1 MKKILY
7 LLIAGVLFM
16 GCEDFL
22 DTDPLTQKT
31 SANFPQ
37 TRADAEQ
44 LMAGIYTVMSSLQH
58 RADESP
64 FIIWEI
70 ASDDKLG
77 GGGLN
82 DVKAQAY
89 ETFQFSDNEMTLWP
103 WQTLYQGIHRANFAL
118 EVLDNVPDQE
128 LSPDMKDQFK
138 GEAKFLRAWYYFQL
152 NTIFNEVPLK
162 LTTEAINLPA
172 SSADE
177 IYGQIAS
184 DLKAAI
190 ELMPDV
196 PYTSTQQ
203 GRVTKWAAQALMARC
218 FLFYTG
224 FYGQQS
230 ITLPEGG
237 SVTRANVISWL
248 EDLTTNSGHHLVDD
262 FHELWPYTNSLT
274 IGDYDYI
281 QDYMA
286 ETGKTLLYAADNGA
300 RNPEAIFVQQFNN
313 FAAWN
318 IDRGYSN
325 TYQLFFALR
334 GLQNV
339 ARTFPFAGGWGQGNS
354 VPESLVNQWLEDEPN
369 DPRLWASVIDIE
381 AELMQRYV
389 LSDPEDPNSELVYAG
404 YQRGQ
409 WDFVMES
416 NYWGKKI
423 HGVAVRTEQ
432 GQYFSSYSHL
442 MYGTQNNS
450 QLGHTDDLMFIRYAD
465 VLLMLSE
472 LKEDA
477 TYMNEVRARVG
488 LDPVTYTLENLQKE
502 RRYELA
508 FEGLRWNDMRRWG
521 AEYTTTHLEH
531 QEGVAILD
539 YGQWTTHTALHPSG
553 YTARYN
559 ATQGFFPIPFS
570 QIRLSEGLLEQNA
583 GYTEGGLGLYQ
594 GY

>member
-22 DTDPLTQKT
+22 DSDPLTQKT
-31 SANFPQ
+31 SANYPQ

-44 LMAGIYTVMSSLQH
+44 LMAGIYTIMSSLQH

-64 FIIWEI
+64 FFIWEI

-103 WQTLYQGIHRANFAL
+103 WATLYRGIHRANFAL
-118 EVLDNVPDQE
+118 EVIDNVPDEQV
-128 LSPDMKDQFK
+128 SPALKNQFK
-138 GEAKFLRAWYYFQL
+138 GEAKFLRAWFYWQL

-162 LTTEAINLPA
+162 LTSEAINLPA
-172 SSADE
+172 ASADD

-190 ELMPDV
+190 ELMPNV

-203 GRVTKWAAQALMARC
+203 GRVTKWAAQGLMARC

-224 FYGQQS
+224 FYGRES

-237 SVTRANVISWL
+237 SVTRANVIAWL
-248 EDLTTNSGHHLVDD
+248 EDLVANSGHRLVDD

-281 QDYMA
+281 QNYMA
-286 ETGKTLLYAADNGA
+286 ETGKSLLYAADNGA

-313 FAAWN
+313 FAAWD

-334 GLQNV
+334 GLQHV
-339 ARTFPFAGGWGQGNS
+339 SGTFPFAGGWGQGNS

-369 DPRLWASVIDIE
+369 DPRLWASVLDIE
-381 AELMQRYV
+381 AEL
-389 LSDPEDPNSELVYAG
+389 SG
-404 YQRGQ
+404 YQKGQ

-423 HGVAVRTEQ
+423 HGIAVKTEQ
-432 GQYFSSYSHL
+432 GQYFDSYSHL
-442 MYGTQNNS
+442 MYGTQNNN

-477 TYMNEVRARVG
+477 SYMNEVRARAG
-488 LDPVTYTLENLQKE
+488 LDPVDYTLENLQKE

-521 AEYTTTHLEH
+521 AEYTTEHLEH

-539 YGQWTTHTALHPSG
+539 FGEWTTHSALHPSG